1 MKKVCINFFTLS
13 MTLTLLWLLWTND
26 IRLVIFDI
34 LIAIVLFLILYNLH
48 FYIGK
53 YIKVRKERQKFDLI
67 VKSLE
72 KCIERQNIR

>member
-48 FYIGK
+48 FYIGN

-67 VKSLE
+67 IKSLE

>member
-34 LIAIVLFLILYNLH
+34 LIAIVLFIILYNLH
-48 FYIGK
+48 FCIGK
-53 YIKVRKERQKFDLI
+53 YLKVRRERKNLELI
-67 VKSLE
+67 IESLQ
-72 KCIERQNIR
+72 KCIER